1 MKKILKICILCAC
14 VSPMFAQWVMFADK
28 NDTYIYNNETGEIYI
43 RYKKGG
49 KNYKDVFVKMPH
61 GLQPQELQ
69 GSSKTPNNKTPNK
82 TDVSEEMRLESLKK
96 SKDLLDE
103 AIDGAF

>member
-1 MKKILKICILCAC
+1 MKKILKICVLCAC
-14 VSPMFAQWVMFADK
+14 ISPLFAEWVMFADK
-28 NDTYIYNNETGEIYI
+28 NDTYLYNNQTGEIYI

-49 KNYKDVFVKMPH
+49 KNYNDVFVKMPH

-69 GSSKTPNNKTPNK
+69 SPSKTSNDEKAGQ
-82 TDVSEEMRLESLKK
+82 DMRLESLKK
-96 SKDLLDE
+96 SKELLDE

>member
-1 MKKILKICILCAC
+1 MKKILKICALCAC
-14 VSPMFAQWVMFADK
+14 VSPLFAQWVMFADK
-28 NDTYIYNNETGEIYI
+28 SDTYIYNNETGEIYI

-49 KNYKDVFVKMPH
+49 KNYQDVFVKMPH

-69 GSSKTPNNKTPNK
+69 APGKGSSN
-82 TDVSEEMRLESLKK
+82 TDIAQEMRLESLKK
-96 SKDLLDE
+96 NKELLDE

>member
-1 MKKILKICILCAC
+1 MKKMLKICALCAC
-14 VSPMFAQWVMFADK
+14 ISPLFADWVMFADK
-28 NDTYIYNNETGEIYI
+28 NDTYLYNNQTGEIYI

-69 GSSKTPNNKTPNK
+69 APTKTPKTSKSN
-82 TDVSEEMRLESLKK
+82 DIGQDLRLESLKK

>member
-1 MKKILKICILCAC
+1 MKKILSACLLCLS
-14 VSPMFAQWVMFADK
+14 VSPMFADWVMFADK
-28 NDTYIYNNETGEIYI
+28 SDTYIYNDQTGEIYI

-49 KNYKDVFVKMPH
+49 KNYQDVFVKMSH

-69 GSSKTPNNKTPNK
+69 NLSKPSKKNTANQ
-82 TDVSEEMRLESLKK
+82 DMRLESLKK
-96 SKDLLDE
+96 SKELLDE

>member
-1 MKKILKICILCAC
+1 MKKNLKIALLCLCI
-14 VSPMFAQWVMFADK
+14 SPLFAEWVMFADK
-28 NDTYIYNNETGEIYI
+28 SDTYLYNNQTGEIYI

-49 KNYKDVFVKMPH
+49 KNYNDVFVKMPH

-69 GSSKTPNNKTPNK
+69 GSTPQD
-82 TDVSEEMRLESLKK
+82 TDKKAQDIRLESLKK
-96 SKDLLDE
+96 SKELLDE

>member
-69 GSSKTPNNKTPNK
+69 SSSKSTASN
-82 TDVSEEMRLESLKK
+82 TDVTQEMRLESLKK
-96 SKDLLDE
+96 SKELLDE